1 MARYFITLQYDGT
14 AYHGWQIQP
23 NAITVEETVENALAT
38 LLRQPVDIVGA
49 GRTDT
54 GVHARQMVAHFD
66 WLSDLPMQTGQLV
79 YKLNKIL
86 PHSIAIMKIE
96 QVADDM
102 HARFSAKA
110 RTYHYYIHSQKDA
123 FLNQHSHFITYNL
136 DYEKM
141 NQGADI
147 MKQYKDF
154 ESFCKSNSD
163 VKTTLCEIYDAKW
176 HLTSDSTAYF
186 SITANRFLRNMVR
199 AIVGTLI
206 DVGRGKIEL
215 DELRRIIENKN
226 RSTAGDSMPA
236 KALFLENIE
245 Y

>member
-38 LLRQPVDIVGA
+38 LFRQPVDIVGA

-102 HARFSAKA
+102 HARFSAKS
-110 RTYHYYIHSQKDA
+110 RTYHYYIHSKKDA

-147 MKQYKDF
+147 LKRYKDF

>member
-1 MARYFITLQYDGT
+1 
-14 AYHGWQIQP
+14 
-23 NAITVEETVENALAT
+23 
-38 LLRQPVDIVGA
+38 
-49 GRTDT
+49 
-54 GVHARQMVAHFD
+54 
-66 WLSDLPMQTGQLV
+66 
-79 YKLNKIL
+79 
-86 PHSIAIMKIE
+86 
-96 QVADDM
+96 
-102 HARFSAKA
+102 
-110 RTYHYYIHSQKDA
+110 
-123 FLNQHSHFITYNL
+123 
-136 DYEKM
+136 M

-147 MKQYKDF
+147 LKRYKDF